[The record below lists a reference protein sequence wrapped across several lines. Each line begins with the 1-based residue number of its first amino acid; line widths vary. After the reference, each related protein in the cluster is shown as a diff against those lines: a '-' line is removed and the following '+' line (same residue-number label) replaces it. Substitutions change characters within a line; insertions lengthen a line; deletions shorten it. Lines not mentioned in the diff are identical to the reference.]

1 MVYACTMCIKALVLT
16 SVLVAGSLAAA
27 DGLTPLE
34 LAIPGA
40 PIVGGMS
47 FERIRLAYAGSRY
60 QELLTPEYREQSE
73 RSWKQMRDMLG
84 VDLSQMK
91 DVVFSMRPVPPPGK
105 SQVVVILRGPFDPD
119 HPPAFL
125 AFVTSEKSV
134 YQGVPIFAT
143 KPGQGGEPMT
153 IALLGGGM
161 ALVGDPAGV
170 RATIDRWKSGSASH
184 SPLLAKAE
192 EMSRK
197 FHAWFLVRDFDS
209 ATGGTPVPAGGEGI
223 DAALRSVGE
232 ATLGMNLLPAFE
244 ASVEM
249 VTKTA
254 KDAAGLEGA
263 VKAFAALATAQAAA
277 KQNKD
282 LFSGLHV
289 ESQDRAVR
297 VSLVIP
303 EEKMIEAFK
312 EQMKR
317 GPNWWKD
324 AAQGFGMAPQNTDV
338 VIQSSGD
345 RHATEIP
352 KNANTTHVVTLSQ

>member
-1 MVYACTMCIKALVLT
+1 MCIKALVLT
-16 SVLVAGSLAAA
+16 SVLAAGSLAAA
-27 DGLTPLE
+27 DALTPLE

-40 PIVGGMS
+40 PIVGGMN

-84 VDLSQMK
+84 VDLSQLK

-125 AFVTSEKSV
+125 AFLTSEKSV

-153 IALLGGGM
+153 IAFPGAGM
-161 ALVGDPAGV
+161 ALVGDPASV

-192 EMSRK
+192 EMSAK
-197 FHAWFLVRDFDS
+197 FHVWFLARDFES
-209 ATGGTPVPAGGEGI
+209 AASPGAPVPAGGAGI

-232 ATLGMNLLPAFE
+232 ATLGMNLVPAFE

-254 KDAAGLEGA
+254 KDASGLEGA
-263 VKAFAALATAQAAA
+263 VKGFVAVATAQAAA

-289 ESQDRAVR
+289 ESQDRTVR

-324 AAQGFGMAPQNTDV
+324 AGQAFGLAPQNTDV

-352 KNANTTHVVTLSQ
+352 KNANSTHVVTLSQ